1 MSLSHSGLPSAEIER
16 VFAVLRFVSQ
26 RQEASSSSLSSL
38 SLPAAGGSEGDTLNA
53 GTVAAV
59 ARGKAGKK
67 VSDPLII
74 PEDVQN
80 KLEAFRMAVT
90 NIPVQ
95 METVQSARAALRTAL
110 RDAYPNK
117 LEDVDQLCDRNLFVS
132 KATAKGTPHFMLR
145 DVYGLQAMHEVVP
158 GLYVGSYHPASE
170 RELLHRHKVTHV
182 LCCIDVM
189 PRFPSEFTYMK
200 VSAQDMPGYNIAK
213 FFPQT
218 FEFIEDALIKQH
230 SAVLVHCGAGISRAP
245 TIAAAYLIKK
255 LRLTA
260 VAAIELIQSRRHVA
274 SPNLGFRQQLRAYQ
288 EELGIY
294 PEGAEGA
301 RPRAGMSLRINNK

>member
-1 MSLSHSGLPSAEIER
+1 MYLFEGHGKGHS
-16 VFAVLRFVSQ
+16 
-26 RQEASSSSLSSL
+26 
-38 SLPAAGGSEGDTLNA
+38 
-53 GTVAAV
+53 
-59 ARGKAGKK
+59 
-67 VSDPLII
+67 
-74 PEDVQN
+74 
-80 KLEAFRMAVT
+80 AFHVKGR
-90 NIPVQ
+90 
-95 METVQSARAALRTAL
+95 
-110 RDAYPNK
+110 
-117 LEDVDQLCDRNLFVS
+117 LC
-132 KATAKGTPHFMLR
+132 
-145 DVYGLQAMHEVVP
+145 LQAMHEVVP

-200 VSAQDMPGYNIAK
+200 ISAQDMPGYNIAK

-255 LRLTA
+255 LRMTA

-301 RPRAGMSLRINNK
+301 RPRAGMSLQ